1 MFFDKTEKK
10 SIDGVSYE
18 ISNGTSHEIWNCK
31 QTLFEIYNQVDPSNF
46 DVTINADSYVQ
57 WKKDFIKLLKEFDKM
72 YTKHIKSGYVEM
84 NHIHQSAM
92 RPLLDLMSSNFNLN
106 ALELLEKKG

>member
-10 SIDGVSYE
+10 TIDGVSYE
-18 ISNGTSHEIWNCK
+18 ITNGTSHEIWNCK

-84 NHIHQSAM
+84 N
-92 RPLLDLMSSNFNLN
+92 
-106 ALELLEKKG
+106 